1 MFFAILCVGLSFKT
15 YSQVSDVFYYVSDG
29 DDRLYTINRNTGAIV
44 NIGPTGRGAIE
55 AIAYYPIPG
64 FQTLY
69 AADAGDFGRLNV
81 TTGAFTLI
89 GEIDGGGVARGSAG
103 NQSLNDVD
111 GLMLDGQSLIM
122 WAIERKTPGV
132 DLLFQ
137 INLTTGRFVSN
148 AFGDGVDYLEIVG
161 DGINVDV
168 DDIAVDPKT
177 GEIYGVSND
186 GGANDVL
193 FKVNK
198 STGVF
203 EFVATLSEND
213 IEGLSF
219 SNDGRLYGSE
229 GDGDNRLGEINIT
242 TGVISNF
249 RTFIGNG
256 SDVEAL
262 ASLVAPA
269 NNITGTVFNDTNRNG
284 IKDDGAGGIQ
294 GVSVYL
300 YLDKNGDGRVD
311 PEDTRIQSTLT
322 DASGNYQFFY
332 ITTGTLLMSTE
343 PNTWNA
349 GGSTR
354 AITTDNI
361 ETAVFTDAV
370 DFGETD
376 INNDFG
382 LSVFLPADDCDGD
395 GLPDFFEG
403 TIDTDGDGIQNRC
416 DLDSDNDGIRDDVE
430 GADDFDDDGIP
441 NYLDLDSDDDGIPDA
456 IEANRGV
463 IRAEYVAANGNL
475 SGVDADND
483 GIIDSIELPGNQL
496 PAPYNSDNDDNP
508 DYLDLDSDN
517 DGILDIRE
525 AGGTADT
532 DGDGQVDNP
541 TDANNNGYAD
551 ALETTPLPLTNT
563 DSAYETS
570 QGFPLL
576 PNYIDIDSDNDGID
590 DTREGQSTS
599 GYRFPSFIAD
609 IDDDGIVDFWDVSSG
624 LNPII
629 PYDNDFDGL
638 PDYIDTNSDNDA
650 ESDAIEGND
659 ANFNGIPDITPLNV
673 DANGNGMD
681 DAFDGNCVTGT
692 SLTIASTD
700 TDRAE
705 QNVSGG
711 AIDLTSSDIEFLN
724 DGTTNQI
731 IGIRYRNVN
740 IAQGATIASANI
752 QFLADL
758 NTSGAVTVR
767 IRGQLSTNAPA
778 FTTAGS
784 NVSSRTTTSAFQ
796 DWSPPSWTGGESG
809 TAQRTVDI
817 ANIIQQIVN
826 QGGWVSGNSIV
837 IIFSG
842 ATGQAGFRRSEN
854 ESSLVIQINQGP
866 SQVCSSNVSL
876 PDEDADGEYDF
887 RETDII
893 DSDFDGIA
901 DDIDI
906 DDDNDGITD
915 IDEGVGVVC
924 PNITITGVT
933 TDLLT
938 VGSIATLYDGNLT
951 QQTFYFQDNQAF
963 TVARTIFG
971 IQFSQQV
978 VVKQLSVLVDR
989 TISFI
994 ENGVQFRVQGS
1005 NDNST
1010 WTNITGAG
1018 IITSNGVSEG
1028 DAEVIS
1034 LAGNTTPYLY
1044 YRLRW
1049 LAGGQIGWDPWI
1061 EEIVFTTDCTPT
1073 SRDSD
1078 GDGIP
1083 DYLDLDSD
1091 NDGILD
1097 ITEAGGGIYDANQD
1111 GRVDNYI
1118 EGLGPDGL
1126 SSVFEPGRV
1135 GNSANLPNLDTDGD
1149 GFKDYIDLDSDND
1162 GIFDIVEA
1170 GGQDLNSDGRADISA
1185 DGDNDG
1191 ITNIF
1196 DINNGGSPL
1205 ADNDFDGDGF
1215 PNRIDIDSDG
1225 DGIVD
1230 VIESQITSGA
1240 PRKALGNDTDGDG
1253 IDNAF
1258 DSNNGGTPTV
1268 LVDTDGDGKPDYLDI
1283 NSDNDGL
1290 VDAIEGWDTN
1300 GNSIANITPAGSDAD
1315 GDGLDDAYDQVNGRN
1330 STTNVIDTPGGN
1342 TGQSANDYP
1351 NVTTPSNPERDW
1363 REVNVIDTDLD
1374 GIPDTIDI
1382 DDDNDGV
1389 LDVNEGCIDTVVTGA
1404 NASAASQ
1411 ITATVNTPA
1420 NAINGDNTNFAAFT
1434 NNNAL
1439 MEIILRSGNIVSTG
1453 TAISIRARKTDANA
1467 ANRMI
1472 VTQSSDGINY
1482 TNSETFAFTSTNVY
1496 EVKNYTLAS
1505 NAIRIRILFDRS
1517 GGNLNISNV
1526 SYATFTIPCTGTD
1539 TDGDGIPNHLDLDS
1553 DNDGIFDIIEAGGVD
1568 VNRDGRVDVFADS
1581 DNDGW
1586 ANLYDNIG
1594 AGQNGT
1600 PHPDPDTDGDGK
1612 KNRVDIDSDGDGI
1625 TDLIESQITT
1635 GTPIVPVGVDSDQD
1649 GIDNAF
1655 DINCTPC
1662 GAVTGVPTVPVNT
1675 DGIDNVDYLDTDSD
1689 NDGLPDLI
1697 EGWDTN
1703 GNYLASTS
1711 PLGTDADN
1719 DGLDDAFDLI
1729 LGPNAL
1735 NNSKNNQTANSFPD
1749 ITTASAT
1756 TQRDWRET
1764 NRVTCAPG
1772 EVDGNLLLWLKA
1784 DIGGIDWRD
1793 QSNNY
1798 VSLNRTGTPTV
1809 GSLNFNP
1816 TNRFVGGSF
1825 YTTNLNINSGTHPDL
1840 AVIAVYVPSVNS
1852 AGSVWGENNGNFD
1865 RYQQDISGQND
1876 AVSNG
1881 TGVQTGPQ
1889 TLFTN
1894 GVPTL
1899 SSVIFDEDVSNGSRI
1914 FVNGKVETTF
1924 TSNHGPATSNTL
1936 QIASDGTGLNRF
1948 NGDIAEVIV
1957 YSQLLEGTNVRQRIE
1972 SYLALKYG
1980 ITMSD
1985 NPDGD
1990 ANVLEAGEGDYLA
2003 SSGILFWDANEVVGQ
2018 NFQNNVFGI
2027 ARDDDSCLNQKQ
2039 SQSSNSDG
2047 IVTIG
2052 LDSNQNGLETSNA
2065 LNGSSFATDLSAL
2078 MTGHDGASLYDKS
2091 ANIDYDPAQIT
2102 SRLNREWRV
2111 QETGT
2116 VGQITIRFDVSNL
2129 IGPGDVVGANDEA
2142 LIVLLVDADGDF
2154 SSGASIVT
2162 QSFVVD
2168 SDGLVNFQVDFA
2180 DGNYYTLGSSEDN
2193 ALPITLLSF
2202 GGEPKNDHI
2211 VINWSTTS
2219 EINNSLYR
2227 IERSADGRFF
2237 EPIAYLDGAGTAED
2251 INNYEVFDNDPLI
2264 GKNYYRLIDID
2275 NNGIENASEMILIEY
2290 FKTLNIDLRPYP
2302 NPIDKGATLY
2312 IDLDQELK
2320 LSGVTLHHI
2329 NGSEI
2334 PVKTERTKDRLA
2346 VYPSQVEQ
2354 GIYMLSIRVNG
2365 RQMNFKVMVK
2375 H

>member
-1 MFFAILCVGLSFKT
+1 MRFMFFAILCVGLSFKA

-29 DDRLYTINRNTGAIV
+29 DDRLYTINRNTGTVV

-137 INLTTGRFVSN
+137 INLTTGQFVPN
-148 AFGDGVDYLEIVG
+148 AFGQSVDYLEIVG
-161 DGINVDV
+161 EGINVDV

-193 FKVNK
+193 FRVNK

-203 EFVATLSEND
+203 EFVTTLSEND

-229 GDGDNRLGEINIT
+229 GDADNRLGEINIT
-242 TGVISNF
+242 TGVVSNF
-249 RTFIGNG
+249 RTFLG
-256 SDVEAL
+256 SDVEGL
-262 ASLVAPA
+262 AALVATA
-269 NNITGTVFNDTNRNG
+269 NNITGTVYNDTNRNG
-284 IKDDGAGGIQ
+284 IKDDGAGGIP
-294 GVSVYL
+294 SIRVYL

-332 ITTGTLLMSTE
+332 VTTGTLLMSTE
-343 PNTWNA
+343 PNTWNE
-349 GGSTR
+349 GGSAR

-382 LSVFLPADDCDGD
+382 LSVFLPADDCDSD

-456 IEANRGV
+456 VEANRGV
-463 IRAEYVAANGNL
+463 IRVEYIAANGNL
-475 SGVDADND
+475 SGADADND

-532 DGDGQVDNP
+532 DADGQVDNP

-551 ALETTPLPLTNT
+551 VLETTPLTLPNT
-563 DSAYETS
+563 DSAHETS

-659 ANFNGIPDITPLNV
+659 ANFNGVPDITPLNV

-692 SLTIASTD
+692 SLTIASTE
-700 TDRAE
+700 RSE

-711 AIDLTSSDIEFLN
+711 AIDLTSTDIEFMN

-767 IRGQLSTNAPA
+767 IEGQLSTNAPA
-778 FTTAGS
+778 FTTTAF
-784 NVSSRTTTSAFQ
+784 NVSSRTRTSAFQ
-796 DWSPPSWTGGESG
+796 NWSPPNWTGGESG

-842 ATGQAGFRRSEN
+842 ASGQAGFRRSEN

-901 DDIDI
+901 DNIDI

-915 IDEGVGVVC
+915 IDEGC
-924 PNITITGVT
+924 ADITT
-933 TDLLT
+933 
-938 VGSIATLYDGNLT
+938 AAGNGT
-951 QQTFYFQDNQAF
+951 AA
-963 TVARTIFG
+963 V
-971 IQFSQQV
+971 QV
-978 VVKQLSVLVDR
+978 VTRV
-989 TISFI
+989 
-994 ENGVQFRVQGS
+994 ENPANAINGANTTFARFR
-1005 NDNST
+1005 DNGAT
-1010 WTNITGAG
+1010 MDVTLRGGAIVPIGTNITVRALKTNNNAANAMT
-1018 IITSNGVSEG
+1018 ISESDNGVDFVNPVTVTFSGTAYENK
-1028 DAEVIS
+1028 IYP
-1034 LAGNTTPYLY
+1034 LTTNAT
-1044 YRLRW
+1044 RMR
-1049 LAGGQIGWDPWI
+1049 
-1061 EEIVFTTDCTPT
+1061 IVFNRNGGDLRIDNVSYASFTMNIC
-1073 SRDSD
+1073 RDSD
-1078 GDGIP
+1078 GDEIP

-1118 EGLGPDGL
+1118 EGQGPDGL

-1135 GNSANLPNLDTDGD
+1135 GNSANLPNRDTDND
-1149 GFKDYIDLDSDND
+1149 GRKDYVDLDSDND
-1162 GIFDIVEA
+1162 GIFDILEA
-1170 GGQDLNSDGRADISA
+1170 GGQDINNDGRADISA

-1191 ITNIF
+1191 IANIF
-1196 DINNGGSPL
+1196 DINNGESPL
-1205 ADNDFDGDGF
+1205 DDSDFDGDGF
-1215 PNRIDIDSDG
+1215 PDRIDIDSDG

-1268 LVDTDGDGKPDYLDI
+1268 PVDTDSDGKPDYLDL

-1290 VDAIEGWDTN
+1290 VDAIEGWDTD
-1300 GNSIANITPAGSDAD
+1300 GNSIANITPAGTDAD

-1330 STTNVIDTPGGN
+1330 SATNVIDTPGGN

-1374 GIPDTIDI
+1374 GIPDVNDI

-1482 TNSETFAFTSTNVY
+1482 TNSQTFTFASANVY
-1496 EVKNYTLAS
+1496 EVKNYTLEG
-1505 NAIRIRILFDRS
+1505 NAIRIQILFGRN
-1517 GGNLNISNV
+1517 GGNLNVSNV
-1526 SYATFTIPCTGTD
+1526 SYAAFTITCTGTD
-1539 TDGDGIPNHLDLDS
+1539 SDGDGIPDHLDLDS

-1568 VNRDGRVDVFADS
+1568 VNRDGRADVFADS

-1612 KNRVDIDSDGDGI
+1612 KNRVDVDSDGDGI

-1662 GAVTGVPTVPVNT
+1662 GAITGVPTVPVNT
-1675 DGIDNVDYLDTDSD
+1675 DGIDNPDYLDTDSD

-1703 GNYLASTS
+1703 GNYLANTN

-1784 DIGGIDWRD
+1784 DRGGIDWRD

-1816 TNRFVGGSF
+1816 TNGFVGGSF

-1840 AVIAVYVPSVNS
+1840 AVIAVYVPSVDN
-1852 AGSVWGENNGNFD
+1852 AGSVWGENNGSFD

-1924 TSNHGPATSNTL
+1924 TSNHGPETSNTL

-1980 ITMSD
+1980 ITISD

-1990 ANVLEAGEGDYLA
+1990 GNTLEDGEGDYIA

-2027 ARDDDSCLNQKQ
+2027 TRDDNSCLNQKQ

-2052 LDSNQNGLETSNA
+2052 LDNDQNGLETSNA

-2078 MTGHDGASLYDKS
+2078 MTGHDGASLYDGS
-2091 ANIDYDPAQIT
+2091 RNIDYDPSQIT

-2116 VGQITIRFDVSNL
+2116 IGQVIVRFKVSDLLGPNGVGT
-2129 IGPGDVVGANDEA
+2129 NDESQ
-2142 LIVLLVDADGDF
+2142 IVLLVDADGDF
-2154 SSGASIVT
+2154 SSGASIVL
-2162 QSFVVD
+2162 QSFVVS
-2168 SDGLVNFQVDFA
+2168 SDGFVNFQVDFN
-2180 DGNYYTLGSSEDN
+2180 DGNYYTLGSSEEN
-2193 ALPITLLSF
+2193 ALPVSLISF
-2202 GGEPKNDHI
+2202 DGKLKKEHI
-2211 VINWSTTS
+2211 ELNWATAS
-2219 EINNSLYR
+2219 EIKNSFFR
-2227 IERSADGRFF
+2227 VDRSANGIDF
-2237 EPIAYLDGAGTAED
+2237 EELAYLDGAGTTENINYYTLKDED
-2251 INNYEVFDNDPLI
+2251 PII

-2275 NNGIENASEMILIEY
+2275 NNGVENSSEIIMVNY
-2290 FKTLNIDLRPYP
+2290 FREEPRALVPYP
-2302 NPIDKGATLY
+2302 NPVKNGGSIWLNLSQKTQVDGVKLY
-2312 IDLDQELK
+2312 QM
-2320 LSGVTLHHI
+2320 
-2329 NGSEI
+2329 NGSE
-2334 PVKTERTKDRLA
+2334 VKISTERLLNNIMIK
-2346 VYPSQVEQ
+2346 PSLTSQ
-2354 GIYMLSIRVNG
+2354 GVHLLTVVVDGKLHTFTILI
-2365 RQMNFKVMVK
+2365 Q
-2375 H
+2375 